1 MSANTLIEL
10 ESGVPGGFT
19 GARLSGVNVLGP
31 DRVLEWVLTWP
42 GETADGSGRSAILR
56 VTGVEWL
63 EFDRR
68 DPKDPAG
75 PPAMTLMSAPLTS
88 VEVAELG
95 FPAIPDGA
103 FAHRLHAGGT
113 DGAMCFAARAATLEW
128 LTD

>member
-1 MSANTLIEL
+1 MSVNALIEL
-10 ESGVPGGFT
+10 EAGVPGGFT

-42 GETADGSGRSAILR
+42 ASAERAERSAILR

-75 PPAMTLMSAPLTS
+75 PPAMTLTSSPLTAA
-88 VEVAELG
+88 EVAGLG
-95 FPAIPDGA
+95 FPALPDGA

-128 LTD
+128 LAD